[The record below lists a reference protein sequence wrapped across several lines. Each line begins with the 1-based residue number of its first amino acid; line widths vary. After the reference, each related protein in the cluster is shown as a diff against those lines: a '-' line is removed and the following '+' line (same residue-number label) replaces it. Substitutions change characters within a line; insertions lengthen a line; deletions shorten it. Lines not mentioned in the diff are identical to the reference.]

1 MYDRKSFIKTLE
13 VVQDFYEEKTVDS
26 GKAQHMLAPN
36 KRKDHADHM
45 KKTHGVTTKFHGS
58 DELSYHGTKQQVR
71 KALDNHYGKGGD
83 QKEFHPHI
91 YEERTVDSGKA
102 QHMLAP
108 SERAMHAKHM
118 MDKHSVKT
126 KFHGKDEVSY
136 HGPLSNVKRALSN
149 HYGGDIS
156 QAKDLHPIMMKN
168 ESVENVDENIISR
181 MLPGAHGRYMKK
193 LKVAHDHHKNMEQ
206 GHVSLETKIDSSRG
220 GDDERNTDPDRQYE
234 HGRATQDHGR
244 AAEAIKKL
252 ATHVKSN
259 KLNGPP
265 KTGAGKEL
273 HKSAQDASRSAH
285 FNSNHAIKYDEKHR
299 ASSSSYPHMDHVKKL
314 KKALGKYHKDTFD
327 NIHHKAL
334 N

>member
-1 MYDRKSFIKTLE
+1 MYDRKSFTKTLE

-26 GKAQHMLAPN
+26 GKAQHMLAQN

-118 MDKHSVKT
+118 MDRHSVKT

-168 ESVENVDENIISR
+168 ESVENVDENILAR
-181 MLPGAHGRYMKK
+181 MMPGAHGRYMKK
-193 LKVAHDHHKNMEQ
+193 LKVAHDHHVNMEQ
-206 GHVSLETKIDSSRG
+206 GHVSLEKKIDPTLGSNPK
-220 GDDERNTDPDRQYE
+220 DDADTDRQFQ
-234 HGRATQDHGR
+234 HGRATMSHSS
-244 AAEAIKKL
+244 AARRIKKL
-252 ATHVKSN
+252 ATHAKAN
-259 KLNGPP
+259 KLTGHPTKGP
-265 KTGAGKEL
+265 GKEM
-273 HKSAQDASRSAH
+273 HKDAVVFSKEAH
-285 FNSNHAIKYDEKHR
+285 EDSHDAITYDH
-299 ASSSSYPHMDHVKKL
+299 SYNDHPHMDHTAKL
-314 KKALGKYHKDTFD
+314 KKALGKYHLNHRT
-327 NIHHKAL
+327 HHENL
-334 N
+334 D

>member
-1 MYDRKSFIKTLE
+1 KDPA
-13 VVQDFYEEKTVDS
+13 VVKPAVKEDVAAVKQNKPLQKKLDKLYGPKKKKKANEEKEMVNIKPRWILDAYKEMYEDVDS

-36 KRKDHADHM
+36 ERKDHADHM

-118 MDKHSVKT
+118 MDRHSVKT
-126 KFHGKDEVSY
+126 KFHGSDELSY

-168 ESVENVDENIISR
+168 ESVENIDELSMNKLGQYRDLAKADISR
-181 MLPGAHGRYMKK
+181 RKAKMK
-193 LKVAHDHHKNMEQ
+193 AM
-206 GHVSLETKIDSSRG
+206 
-220 GDDERNTDPDRQYE
+220 P
-234 HGRATQDHGR
+234 
-244 AAEAIKKL
+244 
-252 ATHVKSN
+252 
-259 KLNGPP
+259 
-265 KTGAGKEL
+265 TG
-273 HKSAQDASRSAH
+273 SDAKA
-285 FNSNHAIKYDEKHR
+285 
-299 ASSSSYPHMDHVKKL
+299 KL
-314 KKALGKYHKDTFD
+314 KKRKGFKNLAIGKMSYKAQTDKSLAPRGPGSDKLTD
-327 NIHHKAL
+327 YDKKAYAMRPSGPNIKKQMAVTHAVAHGDYEKGMTPAKKR
-334 N
+334 